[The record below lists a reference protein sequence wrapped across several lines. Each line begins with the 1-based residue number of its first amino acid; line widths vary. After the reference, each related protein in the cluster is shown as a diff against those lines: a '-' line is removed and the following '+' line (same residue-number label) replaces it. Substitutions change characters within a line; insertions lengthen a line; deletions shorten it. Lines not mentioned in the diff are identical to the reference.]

1 MKIQDLLSEAGTI
14 GSTVAGSL
22 GGAGATMGQAMKTAA
37 LKGLG
42 LNNTADQYQQ
52 KNALGAYS
60 GGNASELVKQ
70 LGLKQGMDF
79 QIAPNQK
86 VKITKVDN
94 NGATFIDPNTKLP
107 TTYGVD
113 ALSGILQRQQA
124 VQQVAQMQ
132 QQQKQKPGA
141 SSTPVAPA
149 GV

>member
-1 MKIQDLLSEAGTI
+1 MRIQDLLSEAGI
-14 GSTVAGSL
+14 GSTI
-22 GGAGATMGQAMKTAA
+22 AGAVGGTGATLGQAMKTAA

-60 GGNASELVKQ
+60 GANASELVKQ
-70 LGLKQGMDF
+70 LGIKQGMDF
-79 QIAPNQK
+79 QLAPNQK

-94 NGATFIDPNTKLP
+94 MGATYVDPTTKLP
-107 TTYGVD
+107 TVLGVD
-113 ALSGILQRQQA
+113 ALTGIAQRQQA

-141 SSTPVAPA
+141 SSAPVAPA